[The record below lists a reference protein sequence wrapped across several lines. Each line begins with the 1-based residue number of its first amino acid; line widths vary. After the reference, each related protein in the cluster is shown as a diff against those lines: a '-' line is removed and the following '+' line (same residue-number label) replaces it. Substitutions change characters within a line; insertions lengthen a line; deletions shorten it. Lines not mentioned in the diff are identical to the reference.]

1 MQSENIDYLVVGFPC
16 LHYQHNIFTSSAA
29 QGGGG
34 NFKNR
39 NPIGEVGCCES
50 EATDGSKSD

>member
-1 MQSENIDYLVVGFPC
+1 MQNENVDYMVVGFLC
-16 LHYQHNIFTSSAA
+16 LHYQHIFTSSAA

-50 EATDGSKSD
+50 EAFDGSKGD